1 MMTIELSQFRGK
13 AILLNLILLI
23 LLIVPIVG
31 CQQTKLVFTDT
42 QEPVISKFVPLKGA
56 PELSPTAKLA
66 DEDESKLRNTQ
77 PRVMPLTPSFTLHQ
91 FPASHSG
98 LHYINLVLINSQR
111 PFKDIDVLN
120 TALYQRASWLSAKKP
135 LSCIE
140 SLKVRAG
147 MHSIALQMAC
157 PTEEI
162 GSALSILA
170 ASWQDNA
177 FDEIDIDTVRRQL
190 KLNKHISAFTG
201 SEIEKVWAR
210 EILGERHPYN
220 LALNNQELLQALTQ
234 ADLIDIQG
242 AILPDSKWHL
252 LISGEHSANHSDS
265 SESLDKLALSLANQL
280 PQLRSTGTQA
290 AIDSSTVNHESSG
303 TLSKKQLY
311 LIDAPGA
318 VQTQVRV
325 GYRLPIES
333 GQLKLSNERLS
344 GDPLTCHTLASWLGR
359 SFSGRLYYD
368 LREKRGLTYGI
379 YGRCFDNP
387 QSRTL
392 KFYGS
397 TQLQHTGAFVSG
409 ILEHLKLAM
418 SEPVQAT
425 ELDAIKT
432 FEKSK
437 HILANSSM
445 AAIQASYIKRLTLTQ
460 SNGDVLRQQ
469 EAIARLSAQKLQLMA
484 QAIFDSPPTILLR
497 GDADLIIEDLK
508 NKLPD
513 WQINMITP

>member
-13 AILLNLILLI
+13 AILLNLILLTVP
-23 LLIVPIVG
+23 LLG

-42 QEPVISKFVPLKGA
+42 QAPVISQFEPLKGA
-56 PELSPTAKLA
+56 PELTPTTKLV
-66 DEDESKLRNTQ
+66 DEDESKLSNTQ
-77 PRVMPLTPSFTLHQ
+77 PRVMPLTPHFTLHQ

-120 TALYQRASWLSAKKP
+120 TALYQRVNWLSAKKP

-157 PTEEI
+157 PTDEVE
-162 GSALSILA
+162 SALSILA
-170 ASWQDNA
+170 TSWQDNA

-201 SEIEKVWAR
+201 SEIEKVWAS
-210 EILGERHPYN
+210 EILGEHHPYN
-220 LALNNQELLQALTQ
+220 LALNNQELQQALTQ

-242 AILPDSKWHL
+242 AILPGSQWNL
-252 LISGEHSANHSDS
+252 LISGDDTTK

-280 PQLRSTGTQA
+280 PQIRSNGTQTA
-290 AIDSSTVNHESSG
+290 FDSSTINLEHSG
-303 TLSKKQLY
+303 ALSKKQIY

-387 QSRTL
+387 QARTL

-409 ILEHLKLAM
+409 ILDHLKLAM

-437 HILANSSM
+437 HLLANSSM
-445 AAIQASYIKRLTLTQ
+445 AAIQASYIKRLTLAQ
-460 SNGDVLRQQ
+460 SNTDVMHQQ
-469 EAIARLSAQKLQLMA
+469 EAIARLSALELQQMA

-497 GDADLIIEDLK
+497 GDADLITEDLK

-513 WQINMITP
+513 WQINIITP

>member
-1 MMTIELSQFRGK
+1 MMTIELSPLKGT
-13 AILLNLILLI
+13 AILLSLVLML
-23 LLIVPIVG
+23 PTVG
-31 CQQTKLVFTDT
+31 CQQTKLVFTDV
-42 QEPVISKFVPLKGA
+42 QEPVISQFIPLKNA
-56 PELSPTAKLA
+56 PELTSSATLA
-66 DEDESKLRNTQ
+66 DESKPGNTQ
-77 PRVMPLTPSFTLHQ
+77 PKVTPLAPNFTLHQ

-98 LHYINLVLINSQR
+98 LHYINLVLTNSQR

-120 TALYQRASWLSAKKP
+120 TALFLRANWLSTQKP

-162 GSALSILA
+162 ASALSILA

-177 FDEIDIDTVRRQL
+177 FDEIDIDTLRRQL
-190 KLNKHISAFTG
+190 KLNKHINAFTG

-210 EILGERHPYN
+210 QILGKQHPYN
-220 LALNNQELLQALTQ
+220 LALNNQELQQALTQ
-234 ADLIDIQG
+234 TDLVEIQD
-242 AILPDSKWHL
+242 AILPGSQWHL
-252 LISGEHSANHSDS
+252 LISGDHRAKSA
-265 SESLDKLALSLANQL
+265 SLDKLARNLVNQL
-280 PQLRSTGTQA
+280 PKIRSNDAPTAFGASTA
-290 AIDSSTVNHESSG
+290 DHEDSRA
-303 TLSKKQLY
+303 LSNKQIY

-318 VQTQVRV
+318 AQTQVRV
-325 GYRLPIES
+325 GYRLPLTSEQPNTNLES
-333 GQLKLSNERLS
+333 LSSYPLS
-344 GDPLTCHTLASWLGR
+344 CHTLASWLGR

-387 QSRTL
+387 QARTL

-397 TQLQHTGAFVSG
+397 TQVQHTGAFISG
-409 ILEHLKLAM
+409 ILDHLNLAM
-418 SEPVQAT
+418 NEPVKST

-437 HILANSSM
+437 HLLANSSM
-445 AAIQASYIKRLTLTQ
+445 AAIQASYIKRLTLAQ
-460 SNGDVLRQQ
+460 SNEDVMRQQ
-469 EAIARLSAQKLQLMA
+469 EAIAALSAQQLQLMA

-497 GDADLIIEDLK
+497 GDADLITEDLK
-508 NKLPD
+508 NKFPD
-513 WQINMITP
+513 WQIKMMTP

>member
-1 MMTIELSQFRGK
+1 MMTMKLSLFRGK
-13 AILLNLILLI
+13 AILLCLVLLM
-23 LLIVPIVG
+23 LIVPIAG

-42 QEPVISKFVPLKGA
+42 QAPVISQFTPLKGA
-56 PELSPTAKLA
+56 PELISLV
-66 DEDESKLRNTQ
+66 EGDESKLRNTQ
-77 PRVMPLTPSFTLHQ
+77 PRVTPLTPSFTLHQ

-98 LHYINLVLINSQR
+98 LHYISLVLINSQR

-120 TALYQRASWLSAKKP
+120 TALYQRANGLSAKKP

-157 PTEEI
+157 PTEEVE
-162 GSALSILA
+162 SALSILA

-190 KLNKHISAFTG
+190 KLNKHINAFTG

-220 LALNNQELLQALTQ
+220 LALNNQELQQALTQ
-234 ADLIDIQG
+234 TDLTDIQD
-242 AILPDSKWHL
+242 ALLPGSKWHL
-252 LISGEHSANHSDS
+252 LISGEHTPKSI
-265 SESLDKLALSLANQL
+265 DKLALDLANQL
-280 PQLRSTGTQA
+280 PQISPNGTPTA
-290 AIDSSTVNHESSG
+290 LASSTLASSTIG
-303 TLSKKQLY
+303 LDNSGASARKQIY

-325 GYRLPIES
+325 GYRLPIAHHPSDTKEMPIS
-333 GQLKLSNERLS
+333 SN
-344 GDPLTCHTLASWLGR
+344 PLACQTLASWLGR

-387 QSRTL
+387 QARTL

-397 TQLQHTGAFVSG
+397 TQLQHTGAFLSG
-409 ILEHLKLAM
+409 ILDHLTLAM
-418 SEPVQAT
+418 NEAVQVN
-425 ELDAIKT
+425 ELNAIKT

-437 HILANSSM
+437 HLLANSSM
-445 AAIQASYIKRLTLTQ
+445 AVIQANYIKRLTLAQ
-460 SNGDVLRQQ
+460 SNTDVMHQR
-469 EAIARLSAQKLQLMA
+469 EAIARLSALKLQQMA

-497 GDADLIIEDLK
+497 GDADLISEDL
-508 NKLPD
+508 NSKLPD
-513 WQINMITP
+513 WQINMINL